1 MFSYRLVFIHITIV
15 LIPILGI
22 IFTKENSIFNYCLL
36 LALTMLVSYSL
47 KLIYKNH
54 IDNRNK
60 IGELLCTIEEKERY
74 NNIKDVILQVSNS
87 IIHINDKDTLFQ
99 TIVDSAVEI
108 IDKADL
114 ASILIATGDGTF
126 QFKGI
131 YGCSL
136 SLISHVRLNIKETFL
151 RNYDKENLHQSTII
165 NHTNKFNEKYMDKD
179 TFNLFTSL
187 NLLNIKSTLS
197 TPIIVDGELYG
208 FFNVDNN
215 KSHNIFTEE
224 DQVIMEY
231 LSGQLSIAIRNQCL
245 FEKTLFLSQYDGLTK
260 VYHRHYFEEI
270 YSNVYKRALRYKEN
284 FSLAILDLNDL
295 KIINDIH
302 GHIYGDK
309 AIALFS
315 KVLKENFRES
325 DIIGRYGG
333 DEFIIVTLDS
343 HKDQIEE
350 KFKLIQRDLIEKPI
364 LYNENK
370 ITITFSY
377 GISSFPEDSTDSDS
391 LIKIADFRMYENK
404 KKQKDI

>member
-1 MFSYRLVFIHITIV
+1 
-15 LIPILGI
+15 
-22 IFTKENSIFNYCLL
+22 
-36 LALTMLVSYSL
+36 MLVSYSL